1 MWKME
6 KIILFGVLL
15 SDSCYL
21 LSDACV
27 FVVLIAGYKNG
38 EIFLRNNL

>member
-15 SDSCYL
+15 SDACYL

-27 FVVLIAGYKNG
+27 FCRANCEIIYK
-38 EIFLRNNL
+38 L